1 MAERFALD
9 KPNAKLMGVCS
20 GFARWTNFDVTLTRV
35 AMVVLTIATGG
46 TMIVAYLAAGLIAPA
61 A

>member
-9 KPNAKLMGVCS
+9 KTNGKLMGVCS
-20 GFARWTNFDVTLTRV
+20 GFARWASFDVTLTRV
-35 AMVVLTIATGG
+35 GVVVLTIATGG
-46 TMIVAYLAAGLIAPA
+46 TFIVAYLAAGLIAPA